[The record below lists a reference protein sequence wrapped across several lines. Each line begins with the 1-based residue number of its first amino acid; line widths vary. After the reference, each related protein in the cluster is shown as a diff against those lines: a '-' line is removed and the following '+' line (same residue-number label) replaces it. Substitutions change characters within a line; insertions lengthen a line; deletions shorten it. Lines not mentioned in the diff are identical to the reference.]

1 MEVYNGLVAVEE
13 VGILAR
19 VKKNNKRG
27 RIMGRIGVLRCRG
40 WDVTTKIVSMGGTEH
55 PG

>member
-27 RIMGRIGVLRCRG
+27 RLMGRIGVLRCRG
-40 WDVTTKIVSMGGTEH
+40 VGCNYEDSKYGWY
-55 PG
+55 